1 MNAGRRALSMPSA
14 ENRHHP
20 GKARCFKRA
29 TGISLALLLA
39 LARPPA
45 AVAQQRPLQT
55 QDPETVGAGRVLLEA
70 GISYAQGQFFPL
82 SGLAGNLWQ
91 IPVIGINVGLSPI
104 ADLQISGGPYNR
116 LAITERHPAP
126 MAGLVTAS
134 GATTHDVEDLAIGA
148 KIRLV
153 GEAMG
158 RPAVG
163 FRFSV
168 RLPNAKHESGLGQ
181 DTTDFSSSLLVGKT
195 VGRLRTVGNVGFTI
209 MSEPLDSTKQNDVLT
224 YGLSIARAIR
234 PATELV
240 GEINGRWSTR
250 GGTPPIGTENRAIV
264 SIGGRYTRGA
274 ARIDV
279 AAFGGLTAVDP
290 TIGVKVGW
298 TYVFNA
304 FSLPSRSSP

>member
-1 MNAGRRALSMPSA
+1 MNAGRRALSIPSA
-14 ENRHHP
+14 ETSHHA
-20 GKARCFKRA
+20 GEARCFQRA

-45 AVAQQRPLQT
+45 AAAQQRPLQT

-70 GISYAQGQFFPL
+70 GISYAQGEFFPL

-134 GATTHDVEDLAIGA
+134 GAPTHDVEGLALGA
-148 KIRLV
+148 KIRFV

-195 VGRLRTVGNVGFTI
+195 VGGRRALGNVGFTI
-209 MSEPLDSTKQNDVLT
+209 LSGPRGPTQQERPLT
-224 YGLSIARAIR
+224 YG
-234 PATELV
+234 
-240 GEINGRWSTR
+240 
-250 GGTPPIGTENRAIV
+250 
-264 SIGGRYTRGA
+264 
-274 ARIDV
+274 
-279 AAFGGLTAVDP
+279 
-290 TIGVKVGW
+290 
-298 TYVFNA
+298 
-304 FSLPSRSSP
+304 